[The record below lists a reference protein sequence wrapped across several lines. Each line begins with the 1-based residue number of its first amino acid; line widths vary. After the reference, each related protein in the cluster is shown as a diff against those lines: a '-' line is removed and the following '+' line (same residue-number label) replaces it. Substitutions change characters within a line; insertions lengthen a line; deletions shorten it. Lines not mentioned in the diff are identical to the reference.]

1 VLAAV
6 VLANADTSFAGLD
19 AAGAVGFAQDVA
31 ASDPSVQD
39 VIARVRTPTPT
50 PRIPTPTT
58 PRSTVTD
65 TPRPSATITPTP
77 SLSRTPTRTPTPA
90 SACSNAIPIPASGGV
105 FFGTTSG
112 VSTLL
117 EPGCV
122 DEETGPERV
131 YRWTPND
138 SGPWIIETCGS
149 GTNFDTVLH
158 LRRGSCTNQG
168 AEVDCDDDSC
178 AIDTSSRQGS

>member
-1 VLAAV
+1 M
-6 VLANADTSFAGLD
+6 
-19 AAGAVGFAQDVA
+19 
-31 ASDPSVQD
+31 
-39 VIARVRTPTPT
+39 
-50 PRIPTPTT
+50 
-58 PRSTVTD
+58 
-65 TPRPSATITPTP
+65 
-77 SLSRTPTRTPTPA
+77 
-90 SACSNAIPIPASGGV
+90 
-105 FFGTTSG
+105 
-112 VSTLL
+112 

-178 AIDTSSRQGS
+178 AIDTSSRQGSQLFGLPIPGETYFIIVDGFGGASGDYRLTVRREEPPPTPCTTACDCPDGFLCASGECLSGIIPRYCCEGFFCPAGEQCEHVFGGLDVCPGEEPG